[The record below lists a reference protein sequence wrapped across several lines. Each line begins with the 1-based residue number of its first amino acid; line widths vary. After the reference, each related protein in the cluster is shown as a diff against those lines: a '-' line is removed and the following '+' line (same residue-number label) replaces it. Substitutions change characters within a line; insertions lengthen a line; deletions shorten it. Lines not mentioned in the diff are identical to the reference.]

1 MVSFICL
8 FCSLSAVFGAAYIL
22 GEPVDE
28 LLYGEDGN
36 VKGIRS
42 KEEV

>member
-1 MVSFICL
+1 
-8 FCSLSAVFGAAYIL
+8 L

-42 KEEV
+42 KEEVYIIIIIIYCVMFLI